1 MEFMNTLK
9 QSKQRFKTKRRRHNM
24 AVKLT
29 PKLGESVFKVISEAN
44 TIVSEAILAAC
55 TTSDFA
61 AALFLGLDAESSA
74 ALSKIRK
81 SQTSALISNTGA
93 ALFSPVLDAG
103 QLRLILTGGY
113 AAKDVEDI
121 ARKRLKLVQMD
132 LNPLRTNI
140 ATVITANAAA
150 IKSWQK
156 CGRSGDPVASALMGV
171 SEEFLSLMAHVSET
185 RLCMAFEDA
194 RLPIFQSRFS
204 GAAVLTGIYG
214 NGCNSAT
221 AHREIVKHLSI

>member
-1 MEFMNTLK
+1 
-9 QSKQRFKTKRRRHNM
+9 M

-44 TIVSEAILAAC
+44 TIVSEAILAAS
-55 TTSDFA
+55 TTSDFGA
-61 AALFLGLDAESSA
+61 TVLLGLDAESTA
-74 ALSKIRK
+74 ALSQFRK

-113 AAKDVEDI
+113 KDAEDI
-121 ARKRLKLVQMD
+121 ARARLKLVQME
-132 LNPLRTNI
+132 LNPLRTNVS
-140 ATVITANAAA
+140 TVVAANAAA
-150 IKSWQK
+150 IQAWQK
-156 CGRSGDPVASALMGV
+156 CGRSGDPLASALVGV
-171 SEEFLSLMAHVSET
+171 SEEFLALMANVSAT

-214 NGCNSAT
+214 NGYNSAI
-221 AHREIVKHLSI
+221 AHREIVKHLSIH

>member
-1 MEFMNTLK
+1 
-9 QSKQRFKTKRRRHNM
+9 M

-29 PKLGESVFKVISEAN
+29 PKLGESVFKLISEAN
-44 TIVSEAILAAC
+44 TIVSEAILAAS
-55 TTSDFA
+55 TTSDFGA
-61 AALFLGLDAESSA
+61 AVLLGLDAESTA
-74 ALSKIRK
+74 ALSKFRK

-113 AAKDVEDI
+113 AAKDAEDI
-121 ARKRLKLVQMD
+121 ARARLKLVQME
-132 LNPLRTNI
+132 LNPLRTNVS
-140 ATVITANAAA
+140 TVVAANAAA
-150 IKSWQK
+150 IQAWQK
-156 CGRSGDPVASALMGV
+156 CGRSGDPLASALVGV
-171 SEEFLSLMAHVSET
+171 SEEFLALMANVSAT

-214 NGCNSAT
+214 NGYNSAI
-221 AHREIVKHLSI
+221 AHREIVKHLSIQ